1 MDSQKRILIVDDDK
15 IHRIIY
21 STIAQKM
28 NYSVDHAGTRAEA
41 EAALSGRSY
50 FCVVLDLM
58 LGEESGKDVL
68 SLVRS
73 APGKPAVVL
82 VTGAPQDVV
91 EQTLSHGR
99 ALGLDVFGPVR
110 KPVNVTLIRDVLRSV
125 EDVTA
130 KRVHLTGEPTYAY
143 EI

>member
-1 MDSQKRILIVDDDK
+1 MIEQKRLLIVDDDR

-28 NYSVDHAGTRAEA
+28 NYAVDLAGTLAEA
-41 EAALSGRSY
+41 ERSLANQRY

-58 LGEESGKDVL
+58 LGEESGKDAL
-68 SLVRS
+68 GLIRG
-73 APGKPAVVL
+73 ATGHPGVVL

-91 EQTLSHGR
+91 DQTFSAGR
-99 ALGLDVFGPVR
+99 ALGLDMFGPIR

-125 EDVTA
+125 EDVNSTNSRRA
-130 KRVHLTGEPTYAY
+130 AELQALGL
-143 EI
+143 